1 MRRKDRQKD
10 EAFAWN
16 VIKKCD
22 YAAFCCT
29 EPDGSPYSVPICPAV
44 LGDSVY
50 FHCALEGKKLDILKK
65 DNRVC
70 LSAVSRAKAVEDKY
84 TMEFDSAVLFGTAEI
99 VEDDSEK
106 IAALRAIC
114 DKYAPSN
121 KDGFEAAVKRS
132 LFRTGIVRINVT
144 SLTGKQ
150 KRLKPTD

>member
-1 MRRKDRQKD
+1 MRRKDRQRD

-99 VEDDSEK
+99 VED
-106 IAALRAIC
+106 
-114 DKYAPSN
+114 
-121 KDGFEAAVKRS
+121 VKRHY
-132 LFRTGIVRINVT
+132 GC
-144 SLTGKQ
+144 
-150 KRLKPTD
+150 